1 MKKLLLF
8 LICLTSL
15 NSLAQ
20 VFKYEDES
28 KLIVKVV
35 DNKKE
40 GTYKRYYKTGELLEK
55 GTYKN
60 GELDGPFKTYYETGE
75 IKEKGNYKDDEKDG
89 KSFIYKKD
97 GTIKKIITYI
107 FGEIRYEK

>member
-60 GELDGPFKTYYETGE
+60 GELDGPYEKYNIDGNLEEEGTYKNGELDGPFKRYYGSGSLVGE
-75 IKEKGNYKDDEKDG
+75 G
-89 KSFIYKKD
+89 IYKN
-97 GTIKKIITYI
+97 
-107 FGEIRYEK
+107 GE

>member
-40 GTYKRYYKTGELLEK
+40 GTYKRYYKTG
-55 GTYKN
+55 
-60 GELDGPFKTYYETGE
+60 
-75 IKEKGNYKDDEKDG
+75 
-89 KSFIYKKD
+89 
-97 GTIKKIITYI
+97 
-107 FGEIRYEK
+107 

>member
-35 DNKKE
+35 NNKKE

-60 GELDGPFKTYYETGE
+60 GELDGP
-75 IKEKGNYKDDEKDG
+75 
-89 KSFIYKKD
+89 YKKYD
-97 GTIKKIITYI
+97 INGTLEEGTY
-107 FGEIRYEK
+107 KN